1 MADKK
6 KILLVDDHPL
16 FRAGLKSLLLESR
29 SFQIIGEAGDGQ
41 EAIRLA
47 KTLKPDLVLLDISL
61 PDKSGIEVTR
71 ELKNLFPEIL
81 ILIVSMHAKIDFIT
95 EAFRAGALGYVIKES
110 AAERLVQGLETVSR
124 GDYFLDSSL
133 SHKVVEKIL
142 GFPTKEAKITDREIR
157 QPDSEGGAGPATAG
171 RRAFGQ
177 GNRRET
183 FYQPQDRRKPSR
195 QYHGQIGPSQH
206 LGIDPLRGPARIDRS
221 RPLEKVS
228 QGRPGLRRE
237 TGGWAPDLFVLFEKQ
252 IFHPFGRGGSRRQ
265 G

>member
-16 FRAGLKSLLLESR
+16 FRTGLKSLLVDNP
-29 SFQIIGEAGDGQ
+29 SFQVIGEAGDGQ
-41 EAIRLA
+41 EAIRLT

-110 AAERLVQGLETVSR
+110 AAERLVQGLETVAR

-142 GFPTKEAKITDREIR
+142 GFPTRETKITDEKYAGLTPREEQVLRLLAEGHSAKEIGEKLFISPKTVENHRASIMDKLDLHSTLDLIR
-157 QPDSEGGAGPATAG
+157 YAV
-171 RRAFGQ
+171 R
-177 GNRRET
+177 
-183 FYQPQDRRKPSR
+183 
-195 QYHGQIGPSQH
+195 
-206 LGIDPLRGPARIDRS
+206 LGLIDPDHWKR
-221 RPLEKVS
+221 
-228 QGRPGLRRE
+228 
-237 TGGWAPDLFVLFEKQ
+237 
-252 IFHPFGRGGSRRQ
+252 
-265 G
+265 

>member
-16 FRAGLKSLLLESR
+16 FRTGLKSLLVDNP
-29 SFQIIGEAGDGQ
+29 SFQVIGEAGDGQ
-41 EAIRLA
+41 EAIRLT

-110 AAERLVQGLETVSR
+110 AAERLVQGLETVAR

-142 GFPTKEAKITDREIR
+142 GFPTWETKITDEKYAGLTPREEQVLRLLAEGHSAKEIGEKLFISPKTVENHRASIMDKLDLHSTLDLIR
-157 QPDSEGGAGPATAG
+157 YAV
-171 RRAFGQ
+171 R
-177 GNRRET
+177 
-183 FYQPQDRRKPSR
+183 
-195 QYHGQIGPSQH
+195 
-206 LGIDPLRGPARIDRS
+206 LGLIDPDHWKR
-221 RPLEKVS
+221 
-228 QGRPGLRRE
+228 
-237 TGGWAPDLFVLFEKQ
+237 
-252 IFHPFGRGGSRRQ
+252 
-265 G
+265 